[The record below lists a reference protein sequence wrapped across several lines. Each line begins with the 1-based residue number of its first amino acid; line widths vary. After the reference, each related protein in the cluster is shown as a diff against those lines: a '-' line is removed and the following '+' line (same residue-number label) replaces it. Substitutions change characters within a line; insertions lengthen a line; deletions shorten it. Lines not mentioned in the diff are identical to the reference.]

1 MKSAASR
8 RSDETNLTLPK
19 LMRRISVA
27 AIVAGLLL
35 FGSTT
40 GALAHDVVT
49 GTSPADGAT
58 TPNAP
63 EEIQITMSN
72 TPAVIG
78 SEVQVLDAA
87 GTNWADGAV
96 DVLDTVATQR
106 VRAGAPAGNY
116 TVKWRLVS
124 SDSHPIEGEFGFTA
138 TAAATAATGQA
149 VGAGPVTSV
158 MPEPESVQKPVEDES
173 AVPWSIF
180 GLVAV
185 LLGVVVAMVVVSRR
199 RLATDD

>member
-1 MKSAASR
+1 M
-8 RSDETNLTLPK
+8 
-19 LMRRISVA
+19 
-27 AIVAGLLL
+27 
-35 FGSTT
+35 
-40 GALAHDVVT
+40 
-49 GTSPADGAT
+49 
-58 TPNAP
+58 
-63 EEIQITMSN
+63 
-72 TPAVIG
+72 
-78 SEVQVLDAA
+78 
-87 GTNWADGAV
+87 
-96 DVLDTVATQR
+96 
-106 VRAGAPAGNY
+106 
-116 TVKWRLVS
+116 KWRLVS